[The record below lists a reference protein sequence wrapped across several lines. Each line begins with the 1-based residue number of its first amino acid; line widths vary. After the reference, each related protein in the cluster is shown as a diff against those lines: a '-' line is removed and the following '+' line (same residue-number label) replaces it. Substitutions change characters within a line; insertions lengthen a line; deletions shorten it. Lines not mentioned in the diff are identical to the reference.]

1 MKKIKIV
8 NIIGLIVATIF
19 FNSCEFD
26 IDYNANLPQDKFVV
40 SSFIEA
46 DSTISFYVFHSAKP
60 GVFEG
65 DNEENNFK
73 SNINNA
79 LIKDASCTLI
89 VNGEEKQTLNSVNPL
104 DNKYTFSY
112 IPKKDDKILIK
123 INKDGYLQASG
134 ESLLSLNEPNV
145 DSVSCY
151 LEKQHSDG
159 EEELRFVL
167 YFEIKDDGKADNY
180 YKITPQIKLYDNGS
194 YVNDVKIS
202 DASVVYES
210 HQGVYQ
216 ENNIS
221 FNDATNNFGVFSNKK
236 FKGQTYKLKL
246 SFYAMSY
253 GKGNMMKTIDR
264 AKGNLFISKIDKQ
277 SFDYLSTLSNYKNNS
292 GMNTNPVIIS
302 SSIVNGYG
310 FIGAKKTIIIKN
322 LNTTL
327 NNKNA
332 RKEK

>member
-1 MKKIKIV
+1 MKKIKIYNV
-8 NIIGLIVATIF
+8 IGLIIATIF
-19 FNSCEFD
+19 FSSCEFD
-26 IDYNANLPQDKFVV
+26 IDYNAKLPQDKFVV

-65 DNEENNFK
+65 DNEENSFK
-73 SNINNA
+73 SNINDA

-112 IPKKDDKILIK
+112 IPKKDDKVLIK
-123 INKDGYLQASG
+123 INKDSYLQASG
-134 ESLLSLNEPNV
+134 EALLYLDKPEV

-151 LEKQHSDG
+151 FEKKYTD
-159 EEELRFVL
+159 EENQLRFVL

-194 YVNDVKIS
+194 YIYDVEINN
-202 DASVVYES
+202 ASVVYES

-221 FNDATNNFGVFSNKK
+221 FNDATNNFGVFSNKR

-253 GKGNMMKTIDR
+253 NKKTVKKTIDK

-277 SFDYLSTLSNYKNNS
+277 SFDYLSTLSNYKNS
-292 GMNTNPVIIS
+292 SRMNTNPVIIN
-302 SSIVNGYG
+302 SSIINGYG
-310 FIGAKKTIIIKN
+310 FIGAKKTIEIKN
-322 LNTTL
+322 I
-327 NNKNA
+327 NA
-332 RKEK
+332 TF